1 MKTNRALVGSLS
13 PLKAFVPTAGL
24 CGTDANHAWLAN
36 VRLASNSARPA
47 AAAVATARSARR
59 SSIVAHGPIACFSP
73 WHVAPDVPDRPNP
86 VLAVVRVQRAALAMS
101 DTSWKCF
108 LGLQWE
114 TCAMG
119 CGRTQIYNLAT
130 EISTPRASSRL
141 AAATGCYQFQG

>member
-59 SSIVAHGPIACFSP
+59 SSIVGTA
-73 WHVAPDVPDRPNP
+73 R
-86 VLAVVRVQRAALAMS
+86 
-101 DTSWKCF
+101 
-108 LGLQWE
+108 
-114 TCAMG
+114 
-119 CGRTQIYNLAT
+119 
-130 EISTPRASSRL
+130 
-141 AAATGCYQFQG
+141 